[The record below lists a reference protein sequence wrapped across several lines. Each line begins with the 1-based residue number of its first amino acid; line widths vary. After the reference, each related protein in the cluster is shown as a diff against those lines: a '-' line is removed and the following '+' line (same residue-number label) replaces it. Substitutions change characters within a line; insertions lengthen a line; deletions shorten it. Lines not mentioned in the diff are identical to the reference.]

1 MRRMYEKFKK
11 DTGQGLVEFALI
23 LPIFLLLIMGM
34 FDYGWLLYGEISVNA
49 AAKEAA
55 RIIVVADGKQMS
67 EKIQNVEAIAG
78 IPSSSLTVPATLP
91 ASGSSLTI
99 SVTKKVN
106 PLVGF
111 FVKGEQE
118 LVGTATMRME

>member
-1 MRRMYEKFKK
+1 MRRMYKKFKK